1 MGYVVNHL
9 GENKDQRGHHTPEE
23 KYTIWKRKQK
33 QEIHPWGK
41 IVGNNPSVSQKV
53 SHWIK

>member
-1 MGYVVNHL
+1 VVNHL